1 MGLRGEG
8 LRAHEQASQTFR
20 MDLIYIDESGD
31 HAKAAT
37 NPQYPVFVVVA
48 CIFDCEVYTRRFGPA
63 LLEFKLKHWKHEAVI
78 LHEREI
84 RKYTGDFAFLFDR
97 GNRQRFLTELSAL
110 IRQSGAKISA
120 VAWDKRK
127 TNQTRTYADC
137 LVRLL
142 QSIDHGTPGD
152 KGQRIAIVESRGPKE
167 DQANMRAAE
176 RAGLEARWKLVFVP
190 KARNIPGLQLAD
202 LCARPIGLK
211 VMAPERPNR
220 AFDETIRL
228 LLFPSPNLETGDLI
242 VLD

>member
-8 LRAHEQASQTFR
+8 LRAYGQASQTFG

-37 NPQYPVFVVVA
+37 NLQYPVFVVVA
-48 CIFDCEVYTRRFGPA
+48 CIFERAIYTQRFVPA

-84 RKYTGDFAFLFDR
+84 RKCSGDFAFLFERD
-97 GNRQRFLTELSAL
+97 NRQRFLADLTAL

-142 QSIDHGTPGD
+142 QSIDHGIPGD
-152 KGQRIAIVESRGPKE
+152 KQQRVAMVESRGTKE
-167 DQANMRAAE
+167 DGENIRAVE
-176 RAGLEARWKLVFVP
+176 RACLGHNWKLIFIP

-228 LLFPSPNLETGDLI
+228 LLIPSPNVETGNLI

>member
-1 MGLRGEG
+1 M
-8 LRAHEQASQTFR
+8 
-20 MDLIYIDESGD
+20 IYIDESGD

-37 NPQYPVFVVVA
+37 NLQYPVFVVVA
-48 CIFDCEVYTRRFGPA
+48 CIFERAIYTQRFVPA
-63 LLEFKLKHWKHEAVI
+63 LLEFKFKHWKHEAVI

-84 RKYTGDFAFLFDR
+84 RKQTGNFALLLDRDYRSTFLA
-97 GNRQRFLTELSAL
+97 ELSDL
-110 IRQSGAKISA
+110 IRFSGVKILA

-152 KGQRIAIVESRGPKE
+152 KGQRIAMVESRGPKE
-167 DQANMRAAE
+167 DQANMRAVE

-190 KARNIPGLQLAD
+190 KARNLPGLQLAD

-228 LLFPSPNLETGDLI
+228 LLFPSPNVETGDLI

>member
-1 MGLRGEG
+1 
-8 LRAHEQASQTFR
+8 

-48 CIFDCEVYTRRFGPA
+48 CIFDCEVYTRRFAPA

-84 RKYTGDFAFLFDR
+84 RKYTGHFAFLFDR
-97 GNRQRFLTELSAL
+97 DNRQRFLTELSAL

-167 DQANMRAAE
+167 DQANMQIGRAH
-176 RAGLEARWKLVFVP
+176 V
-190 KARNIPGLQLAD
+190 
-202 LCARPIGLK
+202 
-211 VMAPERPNR
+211 
-220 AFDETIRL
+220 
-228 LLFPSPNLETGDLI
+228 
-242 VLD
+242 

>member
-8 LRAHEQASQTFR
+8 LRAYGQASQTLR

-37 NPQYPVFVVVA
+37 NLQYPVFVVVA
-48 CIFDCEVYTRRFGPA
+48 CIFDYEVYTRRFAPA

-84 RKYTGDFAFLFDR
+84 RKQTGNFTLLLDRDYRRTFLA
-97 GNRQRFLTELSAL
+97 ELSDL
-110 IRQSGAKISA
+110 IRISGVKILA

-142 QSIDHGTPGD
+142 QSIDHGIPGD
-152 KGQRIAIVESRGPKE
+152 KQQRIAMVESRGPKE
-167 DQANMRAAE
+167 DHENMRAVESACL
-176 RAGLEARWKLVFVP
+176 GHSWKLIFIP

-228 LLFPSPNLETGDLI
+228 LLIPGPNVETGNLVI
-242 VLD
+242 LD

>member
-1 MGLRGEG
+1 
-8 LRAHEQASQTFR
+8 

-37 NPQYPVFVVVA
+37 NLQYPVFVVVA
-48 CIFDCEVYTRRFGPA
+48 CIFDYEVYTRRFAPA

-97 GNRQRFLTELSAL
+97 DNRQHFLAELSAL
-110 IRQSGAKISA
+110 IRQSSATIFA

-127 TNQTRTYADC
+127 TNRTRTYADC
-137 LVRLL
+137 LVQLL
-142 QSIDHGTPGD
+142 QSIDHGIPGD
-152 KGQRIAIVESRGPKE
+152 NQQRVAMVESRGPKE
-167 DQANMRAAE
+167 DHENMRAVESAYL
-176 RAGLEARWKLVFVP
+176 GHSWKLIFIP

-228 LLFPSPNLETGDLI
+228 LLVSGPNVETGSLI

>member
-1 MGLRGEG
+1 MGLRGDG
-8 LRAHEQASQTFR
+8 LRAYGQASQTLW

-37 NPQYPVFVVVA
+37 NLQYPVFVVVA
-48 CIFDCEVYTRRFGPA
+48 CIFDCEVYARRFAPA

-84 RKYTGDFAFLFDR
+84 RKYTGDFTFLFDR
-97 GNRQRFLTELSAL
+97 DNRQRFLAELSAL
-110 IRQSGAKISA
+110 IRQSGAKIFA

-127 TNQTRTYADC
+127 TKQTRTYADC

-142 QSIDHGTPGD
+142 QSIDHGIPGD
-152 KGQRIAIVESRGPKE
+152 KQQRIAMVESRGPKE
-167 DQANMRAAE
+167 DHENMRAVE
-176 RAGLEARWKLVFVP
+176 SGGLGHNWKLIFIP
-190 KARNIPGLQLAD
+190 KSRNIPGLQLAD
-202 LCARPIGLK
+202 LCARPIGLR

-228 LLFPSPNLETGDLI
+228 LLVSGPNVETGNLI